1 MALSGVLALATAC
14 KVSIG
19 GPPGGSSGP
28 APPATTTAPAADP
41 TTAPPAS
48 DPEVT
53 PELTAARAQIVAL
66 LNARVAL
73 RCNAGEAQ
81 TAADQEVCTAARAAM
96 TVAVL
101 PKEPRP

>member
-19 GPPGGSSGP
+19 GPPGGSSGT
-28 APPATTTAPAADP
+28 APPATATSADP

-81 TAADQEVCTAARAAM
+81 TAADQEACTAARAAM